1 MTRTRYKFGLLFGIL
16 LMAVLSCHAE
26 NCQWLNAATAG
37 GAIGGTITSK
47 LVQHT
52 TADDTTCQFI
62 RKQGEAVS
70 TLEIA
75 VHTVAAPEKDYQ
87 NFRASCGAATT
98 PLKGVGNEAVE
109 CTLHDKPN
117 MTTEQV
123 VARVRNRV
131 FLLKWTMPATR
142 DGTAA
147 PSHED
152 LHDIIQN
159 LAEQVAGSL
168 F

>member
-1 MTRTRYKFGLLFGIL
+1 
-16 LMAVLSCHAE
+16 MAVLGCRAE

-37 GAIGGTITSK
+37 GALGGPITSK
-47 LVQHT
+47 LVEHT

-62 RKQGEAVS
+62 RKQGDAIS

-75 VHTVAAPEKDYQ
+75 VHTVAMPEKDYQ
-87 NFRASCGAATT
+87 NFRALCAAPAT

-117 MTTEQV
+117 VTTEQV

-131 FLLKWTMPATR
+131 FLLKWSMLATQ

-147 PSHED
+147 PSRED

-159 LAEQVAGSL
+159 LAEQIAGSL